1 MSGQVEVDRKGEI
14 RARIEQSGNLPTL
27 PTVIVRVMEIVDDP
41 RATGRQLGEE
51 IAKDQ
56 VLSAKVLKLVNSGFY
71 GFSQPIST
79 VSHAVTMLGFDAVKS
94 LVVSASVLEV
104 MDQALPGLWPHSL
117 ACARTC
123 AFIAERTEGEAAPE
137 EMSVIG
143 LLHDLGKVVLCQ
155 ALEAEFGM
163 VRRRVDKLDCL
174 FCEAEQQVMGCHHGD
189 IAGWLLEKWALPPAL
204 VAPIVDHHDF
214 RPRRDHA
221 ERTAIL
227 HLADVL
233 CRAEAFG
240 SGGDRKIPRLM
251 PGTLATLEM
260 DIADVR
266 AVMERM
272 NAELGD
278 LVRM

>member
-1 MSGQVEVDRKGEI
+1 MNAENAERQGEI

-27 PTVIVRVMEIVDDP
+27 PTVIVRVMEIVDSP
-41 RATGRQLGEE
+41 QTTGKQLGEE
-51 IAKDQ
+51 IARDQ

-94 LVVSASVLEV
+94 LVVSASVLEI
-104 MDQALPGLWPHSL
+104 MDEALPGLWPHSL

-123 AFIAERTEGEAAPE
+123 AFLAEQVDGETTPE
-137 EMSVIG
+137 EMSVVG

-155 ALEAEFGM
+155 TLEAEFGM
-163 VRRRVDKLDCL
+163 VRRRVEKLDSL

-189 IAGWLLEKWALPPAL
+189 IAGWLLEKWALPANL

-240 SGGDRKIPRLM
+240 NGGDSKIPRLT
-251 PGTLATLEM
+251 PGTLETLEM
-260 DIADVR
+260 EITDV
-266 AVMERM
+266 ASVMERM
-272 NAELGD
+272 NTELSD

>member
-1 MSGQVEVDRKGEI
+1 MTEDRKGAI

-27 PTVIVRVMEIVDDP
+27 PTVIVRVMEIVDNP
-41 RATGRQLGEE
+41 QTTGRQLGDE

-79 VSHAVTMLGFDAVKS
+79 VSHAVTMLGFDAVKC
-94 LVVSASVLEV
+94 LVVSASVLEI
-104 MDQALPGLWPHSL
+104 MDQALPGLWQHSL

-123 AFIAERTEGEAAPE
+123 VFIAELVDETSPE
-137 EMSVIG
+137 EISVIG

-155 ALEAEFGM
+155 TLDTEFSM
-163 VRRRVDKLDCL
+163 VKRRVDKLDML
-174 FCEAEQQVMGCHHGD
+174 FCDAEQQVMGCHHGD
-189 IAGWLLEKWALPPAL
+189 IAGWLLEKWPLPAKL

-214 RPRRDHA
+214 RPQRDHA
-221 ERTAIL
+221 QRTATL

-240 SGGDRKIPRLM
+240 NGGDSKIPRLM
-251 PGTLATLEM
+251 PSALETLGMEV
-260 DIADVR
+260 ADVR
-266 AVMERM
+266 SVMERM
-272 NAELGD
+272 HTELKD
-278 LVRM
+278 LTRM

>member
-1 MSGQVEVDRKGEI
+1 MSQDRKGAI

-27 PTVIVRVMEIVDDP
+27 PTVIVRVMEIVENP
-41 RATGRQLGEE
+41 QTTGKQLGDE

-94 LVVSASVLEV
+94 LVVSASVLEI
-104 MDQALPGLWPHSL
+104 MDQALPGLWQHSL

-123 AFIAERTEGEAAPE
+123 VFIAELGDETSPE
-137 EMSVIG
+137 EISVIG

-155 ALEAEFGM
+155 TLETEFGM
-163 VRRRVDKLDCL
+163 VKRRVDKLDLL
-174 FCEAEQQVMGCHHGD
+174 FCDAEQQVMGCHHGD
-189 IAGWLLEKWALPPAL
+189 IAGWLLEKWALPAKL
-204 VAPIVDHHDF
+204 VMPIVDHHDF
-214 RPRRDHA
+214 RPQRDHA
-221 ERTAIL
+221 GRTAIL

-240 SGGDRKIPRLM
+240 NGGDSKIPRLM
-251 PGTLATLEM
+251 PSALETLGMEV
-260 DIADVR
+260 ADVR
-266 AVMERM
+266 SVMERM
-272 NAELGD
+272 NTELKD
-278 LVRM
+278 LKRM

>member
-1 MSGQVEVDRKGEI
+1 MTEDRKGAI

-27 PTVIVRVMEIVDDP
+27 PTVIVRVMEIVDNP
-41 RATGRQLGEE
+41 QTTGRQLGDE

-94 LVVSASVLEV
+94 LVVSASVLEI
-104 MDQALPGLWPHSL
+104 MDQALPGLWQHSL

-123 AFIAERTEGEAAPE
+123 VFIAELVDETSPE
-137 EMSVIG
+137 EISVIG

-155 ALEAEFGM
+155 TLDTEFSM
-163 VRRRVDKLDCL
+163 VKRRVDKLDML
-174 FCEAEQQVMGCHHGD
+174 FCDAEQQVMGCHHGD
-189 IAGWLLEKWALPPAL
+189 IAGWLLEKWPLPAKL

-214 RPRRDHA
+214 RPQRDHA
-221 ERTAIL
+221 QRTATL

-240 SGGDRKIPRLM
+240 NGGDSKIPRLM
-251 PGTLATLEM
+251 PSALETLGMEV
-260 DIADVR
+260 ADVR
-266 AVMERM
+266 SVMERM
-272 NAELGD
+272 HTELKD
-278 LVRM
+278 LTRM